1 MATMAVDTVPVVLA
15 QNVQAQNVQAPQS
28 DAAEQI
34 PVPPQYTEARVQDF
48 RCAGFA
54 PKGYKQRAVKS
65 GSSKRKLD
73 EYQAQVS
80 CSTAQCMHLLC
91 DSNLY
96 KHQSDLASWSVL
108 ALSGTHYCMSV
119 SIQCS

>member
-1 MATMAVDTVPVVLA
+1 MAVGTVPVGTVPVVLA
-15 QNVQAQNVQAPQS
+15 QNVQAPQT
-28 DAAEQI
+28 DAAEQA
-34 PVPPQYTEARVQDF
+34 PVPPQYTKARVQDF

-80 CSTAQCMHLLC
+80 WQILQRLLKPCHTSTQ
-91 DSNLY
+91 
-96 KHQSDLASWSVL
+96 
-108 ALSGTHYCMSV
+108 
-119 SIQCS
+119 I

>member
-1 MATMAVDTVPVVLA
+1 MAVDTVPVLLP
-15 QNVQAQNVQAPQS
+15 QNVQAPQT
-28 DAAEQI
+28 DAAEQA

-80 CSTAQCMHLLC
+80 CQTPQHRSLPCHT
-91 DSNLY
+91 N
-96 KHQSDLASWSVL
+96 
-108 ALSGTHYCMSV
+108 
-119 SIQCS
+119 IQV